1 MTKTRAQ
8 KYFYDRKQTP
18 PIELRITSGTNTT
31 GRSEA
36 VYENERTKIKC
47 NEEKVPLVL
56 PSITMFTRMVNT
68 LESIGH
74 NIFGEDDNEYYDND
88 EETRRQRRNDEMVV
102 RDVQN
107 AREFAQFIRDE
118 GALTV
123 SLIVVA

>member
-1 MTKTRAQ
+1 
-8 KYFYDRKQTP
+8 
-18 PIELRITSGTNTT
+18 
-31 GRSEA
+31 
-36 VYENERTKIKC
+36 
-47 NEEKVPLVL
+47 
-56 PSITMFTRMVNT
+56 MFTRMVNT

-118 GALTV
+118 GALKYLSSSSPRGKISEKGKQESKWNCRPV
-123 SLIVVA
+123 HERMVAQHFESFRQIFTAT